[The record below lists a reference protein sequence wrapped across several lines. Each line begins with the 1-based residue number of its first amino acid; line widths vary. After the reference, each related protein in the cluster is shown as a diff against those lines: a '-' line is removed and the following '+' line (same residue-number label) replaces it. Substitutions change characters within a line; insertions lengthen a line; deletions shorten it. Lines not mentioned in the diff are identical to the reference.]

1 MCVCVCVCVC
11 ARARVRA
18 CLRVQAKDVGVNDAI
33 KDVKLQVSTPS
44 LYFAYALD
52 PTPYNL
58 NPNEIS
64 EISDR
69 KSDYGPK

>member
-1 MCVCVCVCVC
+1 
-11 ARARVRA
+11 
-18 CLRVQAKDVGVNDAI
+18 VQAKDVGVNDAI